1 MKMKKLVVSTLAG
14 LIAFSSASMADAKS
28 DEYIKTFGMMMF
40 QRAGLA
46 DLQFTP
52 AEFDLFVQ
60 GMKHM
65 NDGGEL
71 PENIQQNA
79 ADMMQYLGAR
89 AEANMAKVA
98 EKTEAAAKDFWTE
111 LSKKEGLK
119 KTDTG
124 LAYEII
130 EEGTG
135 PLPTENSDVV
145 VKYTGTLVDGKVFDS
160 TDRAGGEPAKFNLSR
175 VIPGFREGL
184 QKVGKGGKARIYIP
198 AELGYGTQAIPGIP
212 PSSTLIFDVEVLDVD
227 PDGTPAPM
235 PSEDEAK

>member
-28 DEYIKTFGMMMF
+28 DEYIKTFGMLMF
-40 QRAGLA
+40 QRDGLA

-130 EEGTG
+130 EEVTG
-135 PLPTENSDVV
+135 QLPT
-145 VKYTGTLVDGKVFDS
+145 
-160 TDRAGGEPAKFNLSR
+160 
-175 VIPGFREGL
+175 
-184 QKVGKGGKARIYIP
+184 
-198 AELGYGTQAIPGIP
+198 
-212 PSSTLIFDVEVLDVD
+212 
-227 PDGTPAPM
+227 
-235 PSEDEAK
+235 